1 MKLCHEDRFSSAQFQ
16 PKRRCFK
23 QHCSTPLSSHPPPAS
38 KASSQAHHGT
48 NPFVPLSR
56 RDLAVLPSPVLEGFN
71 LLRGVGASAVPKISG
86 VF

>member
-1 MKLCHEDRFSSAQFQ
+1 MPRDRFRGVQFQ

-23 QHCSTPLSSHPPPAS
+23 QHFSTPLSSHPHPTS

-48 NPFVPLSR
+48 NPLVAFSR

-71 LLRGVGASAVPKISG
+71 LVRGVGASAVPKISG